1 MMGIDRKLKENLLEK
16 WNSGKVLIVIGPRQV
31 GKTTLIRLL
40 CEAEGNYLF
49 INGDDSED
57 RLLLEDAGENKLR
70 MIIGNYK
77 TIFFD
82 EAQRIKNIG
91 MVLKIIHDQ
100 IKEVRLVVSGS
111 SALEIAS
118 ETHIKNEFSSFE
130 MKKWVPDNQ
139 NLNTFSEEINEPLT
153 GRKWEFNLFP
163 FTWME
168 LQNHFGYLQN
178 KKNLQRYMIYGM
190 YPEVVTNPNEGESIL
205 KQIAGSYLYKDLL
218 QYQGIRKPEVLD
230 KLLLAL
236 ALQLGSEVN
245 YNELSRTIGIDR
257 ASVESYISLL
267 EKAFVVFRLQPLS
280 RNVRNEMNTS
290 RKVYFYDN
298 GIRNAVIGNFKSL
311 EFRQDTGA
319 LWENFVIAERVK
331 KLNYNQW
338 HGRYYFWRTY
348 QQQEIDWIEESDGA
362 FSAFEFK
369 WNSKK
374 STTKFPKTFLD
385 NYVIDKTLVVTPENI
400 EVFLV

>member
-1 MMGIDRKLKENLLEK
+1 MEGINRELKENLLQK
-16 WNSGKVLIVIGPRQV
+16 WDSGKVLIVIGPRQV

-49 INGDDSED
+49 INGDDAED

-70 MIIGNYK
+70 TIIGNYK
-77 TIFFD
+77 TVFFD

-91 MVLKIIHDQ
+91 LILKIIYDQ

-111 SALEIAS
+111 SALEIA
-118 ETHIKNEFSSFE
+118 N
-130 MKKWVPDNQ
+130 
-139 NLNTFSEEINEPLT
+139 EINEPLT

-163 FTWME
+163 FTWKE
-168 LQNHFGYLQN
+168 LENHFGYLQN
-178 KKNLQRYMIYGM
+178 KKNIQRYMIYGM
-190 YPEVVTNPNEGESIL
+190 YPEVVTHPNESESVL

-245 YNELSRTIGIDR
+245 YNELSKTIGIDR
-257 ASVESYISLL
+257 ASVENYISLL

-280 RNVRNEMNTS
+280 RNVRNEINTS

-298 GIRNAVIGNFKSL
+298 GIRNTIIGNFKSL

-319 LWENFVIAERVK
+319 LWENFVVSERIK
-331 KLNYNQW
+331 KLNYSKW
-338 HGRYYFWRTY
+338 YGRCYFWRTY
-348 QQQEIDWIEESDGA
+348 QQQEIDWVEEIDGS

-369 WNSKK
+369 WNSRK
-374 STTKFPKTFLD
+374 SSKKFPKTFLD
-385 NYVIDKTLVVTPENI
+385 NYMIDKTLVVSPENI
-400 EVFLV
+400 DEFLI